1 MLYFLNIFHY
11 YCFIYPL
18 LFSCLSPTTQPLP
31 ALQPAPRLIR
41 VCWLAEPV
49 DCVRQNN
56 WFTVKC
62 KSVIL
67 NNEVCGSGTNWRLD
81 LEHGREGAG
90 RGRSVEGKLFI
101 CVVAH
106 SRRRECVSR
115 FEPSCRSTGTL
126 HLKSIPPY
134 LCMSSYFIA

>member
-1 MLYFLNIFHY
+1 MFHLSTPDIF
-11 YCFIYPL
+11 
-18 LFSCLSPTTQPLP
+18 CLSATTQPLP

-41 VCWLAEPV
+41 VGWLAEPV

-81 LEHGREGAG
+81 GRAEGCRERSECGGVVVHLRRGTQQEMSVFLGLSRAAG
-90 RGRSVEGKLFI
+90 PMGR
-101 CVVAH
+101 C
-106 SRRRECVSR
+106 
-115 FEPSCRSTGTL
+115 T
-126 HLKSIPPY
+126 
-134 LCMSSYFIA
+134 